1 MERII
6 LKRKTLF
13 TLLCIFLFTHKFSY
27 AEKPLTVVQE
37 VKQLGV
43 FSEPLKYPEGMLKF
57 FGSACKN
64 FTCRAEK
71 ATKQMALIFKRSKL
85 YHQRKP
91 GQQLYA
97 LAMFE
102 LFYLNELKKKEKRI
116 EKFLLA
122 WPEKSKYGK
131 EVISLIKLN
140 RSKEKMR
147 KSLGMDLNM
156 SIEKAMERY
165 WIMGD
170 FLQKGEIKNAKIS
183 KEIKKREKLLAKYK
197 KAVNKF
203 NSALKNKED
212 EDLYNKIK
220 KK

>member
-1 MERII
+1 MKKLLAII
-6 LKRKTLF
+6 VLS
-13 TLLCIFLFTHKFSY
+13 LLWSVNTY
-27 AEKPLTVVQE
+27 AVEKKKSLTVVQE
-37 VKQLGV
+37 IKQLGV
-43 FSEPLKYPEGMLKF
+43 FSKPSKYPEGMIEF
-57 FGSACKN
+57 FGTACN
-64 FTCRAEK
+64 HFICRAEK
-71 ATKQMALIFKRSKL
+71 ATKQMALTFKRSKL
-85 YHQRKP
+85 YHQRRP
-91 GQQLYA
+91 GHQLYA

-183 KEIKKREKLLAKYK
+183 KDIKKREKLLAKYK

>member
-1 MERII
+1 MVLSLLWNINTYAVE
-6 LKRKTLF
+6 KKKT
-13 TLLCIFLFTHKFSY
+13 
-27 AEKPLTVVQE
+27 LTVVQE
-37 VKQLGV
+37 INKLGI
-43 FSEPLKYPEGMLKF
+43 FSEPSKYPEGMLEF
-57 FGSACKN
+57 FGTACKN
-64 FTCRAEK
+64 FTCRADK
-71 ATKQMALIFKRSKL
+71 ATKKMALTFKRSKL
-85 YHQRKP
+85 SHQRNP

-102 LFYLNELKKKEKRI
+102 LFYLNELKKKKKRI

-122 WPEKSKYGK
+122 WPEKNKYGK

-147 KSLGMDLNM
+147 KSLGMDLNT
-156 SIEKAMERY
+156 SIEEAMERY

-170 FLQKGEIKNAKIS
+170 FLQKGEIKKEKIS
-183 KEIKKREKLLAKYK
+183 KDIKKREKLLTKYK

-212 EDLYNKIK
+212 EELYNTIK
-220 KK
+220 NN

>member
-1 MERII
+1 MVLSLLWNINTYAVE
-6 LKRKTLF
+6 KKKT
-13 TLLCIFLFTHKFSY
+13 
-27 AEKPLTVVQE
+27 LTVVQE
-37 VKQLGV
+37 INKLGI
-43 FSEPLKYPEGMLKF
+43 FSEPSKYPEGMLEF
-57 FGSACKN
+57 FGTACKN
-64 FTCRAEK
+64 FTCRADK
-71 ATKQMALIFKRSKL
+71 ATKKMALTFKRSKL
-85 YHQRKP
+85 SHQRNP

-102 LFYLNELKKKEKRI
+102 LFYLNELKKKKKRI

-122 WPEKSKYGK
+122 WPEKNKYGK

-147 KSLGMDLNM
+147 KSLGMDLNT
-156 SIEKAMERY
+156 SIEEAMERY

-170 FLQKGEIKNAKIS
+170 FLQKGEIKKEKIS
-183 KEIKKREKLLAKYK
+183 KDFKKREKLLAKYK

-212 EDLYNKIK
+212 EDLFNKIK
-220 KK
+220 K

>member
-1 MERII
+1 MKKFLLVMVLSLLWNINTYAVE
-6 LKRKTLF
+6 KKKT
-13 TLLCIFLFTHKFSY
+13 
-27 AEKPLTVVQE
+27 LTVVQE
-37 VKQLGV
+37 INKLGI
-43 FSEPLKYPEGMLKF
+43 FSEPSKYPEGMLEF
-57 FGSACKN
+57 FGTACKN
-64 FTCRAEK
+64 FTCRADK
-71 ATKQMALIFKRSKL
+71 ATKKMALTFKRSKL
-85 YHQRKP
+85 SHQRNP

-102 LFYLNELKKKEKRI
+102 LFYLNELKKKKKRI

-122 WPEKSKYGK
+122 WPEKNKYGK

-147 KSLGMDLNM
+147 KSLGMDLNT
-156 SIEKAMERY
+156 SIEEAMERY

-170 FLQKGEIKNAKIS
+170 FLQKGEIKKEKIS
-183 KEIKKREKLLAKYK
+183 KDIKKREKLLAKYK

-212 EDLYNKIK
+212 EELYNTIK
-220 KK
+220 NN

>member
-1 MERII
+1 MNKLLAII
-6 LKRKTLF
+6 VLS
-13 TLLCIFLFTHKFSY
+13 LLWSVNTY
-27 AEKPLTVVQE
+27 AVEKKKPLTVVE
-37 VKQLGV
+37 EIKQLGV
-43 FSEPLKYPEGMLKF
+43 FSEPSKYPEGMIEF
-57 FGSACKN
+57 FGTVCKN
-64 FTCRAEK
+64 FICRADK
-71 ATKQMALIFKRSKL
+71 ATKQMALTFKRSKL

-91 GQQLYA
+91 GHQLYA

-122 WPEKSKYGK
+122 WPEKNKYGK

-147 KSLGMDLNM
+147 KSLGMDLNT
-156 SIEKAMERY
+156 SIEESMERY

-170 FLQKGEIKNAKIS
+170 FLQRGEIKKEKIS
-183 KEIKKREKLLAKYK
+183 KDIKKREKLLAKYK

-203 NSALKNKED
+203 NTELKNKED
-212 EDLYNKIK
+212 EDLYKKIK
-220 KK
+220 NK

>member
-1 MERII
+1 MVLSLLWNINTYAVE
-6 LKRKTLF
+6 KKKT
-13 TLLCIFLFTHKFSY
+13 
-27 AEKPLTVVQE
+27 LTVVQE
-37 VKQLGV
+37 INKLGI
-43 FSEPLKYPEGMLKF
+43 FSEPSKYPEGMLEF
-57 FGSACKN
+57 FGTACKN
-64 FTCRAEK
+64 FTCRADK
-71 ATKQMALIFKRSKL
+71 ATKKMALTFKRSKL
-85 YHQRKP
+85 SHQRNP

-102 LFYLNELKKKEKRI
+102 LFYLNELKKKKKRI

-122 WPEKSKYGK
+122 WPEKNKYGK

-147 KSLGMDLNM
+147 KSLGMDLNT
-156 SIEKAMERY
+156 SIEEAMERY

-170 FLQKGEIKNAKIS
+170 FLQKGEIKKEKIS
-183 KEIKKREKLLAKYK
+183 KDIKKREKLLAKYK

-212 EDLYNKIK
+212 EELYNTIK
-220 KK
+220 NN

>member
-1 MERII
+1 MVLSLLWNINTYAVE
-6 LKRKTLF
+6 KKKT
-13 TLLCIFLFTHKFSY
+13 
-27 AEKPLTVVQE
+27 LTVVQE
-37 VKQLGV
+37 INKLGI
-43 FSEPLKYPEGMLKF
+43 FSEPSKYPEGMLEF
-57 FGSACKN
+57 FGTACKH
-64 FTCRAEK
+64 FICRADK
-71 ATKQMALIFKRSKL
+71 STKKMALTFKRSKI

-91 GQQLYA
+91 GHQLYA

-102 LFYLNELKKKEKRI
+102 LFYLNELKKKKKRI

-122 WPEKSKYGK
+122 WPEKNKYGK

-147 KSLGMDLNM
+147 KSLGMDLNT
-156 SIEKAMERY
+156 SIEEAMERY

-170 FLQKGEIKNAKIS
+170 FLQKGEIKKEKIS
-183 KEIKKREKLLAKYK
+183 KDIKKREKLLAKYK

-212 EDLYNKIK
+212 EELYNTIK
-220 KK
+220 NN

>member
-1 MERII
+1 MIE
-6 LKRKTLF
+6 
-13 TLLCIFLFTHKFSY
+13 
-27 AEKPLTVVQE
+27 
-37 VKQLGV
+37 
-43 FSEPLKYPEGMLKF
+43 F
-57 FGSACKN
+57 FGTACKH
-64 FTCRAEK
+64 FVCRADK
-71 ATKQMALIFKRSKL
+71 ATKKMALTFKRSKL

-91 GQQLYA
+91 GHQLYA

-102 LFYLNELKKKEKRI
+102 LFYLNQLKKKEKRI
-116 EKFLLA
+116 EKFLLV
-122 WPEKSKYGK
+122 WPEKNKYGK

-147 KSLGMDLNM
+147 KSLGMDLNT
-156 SIEKAMERY
+156 SIEEAMERY

-170 FLQKGEIKNAKIS
+170 FLQKGEIKKEKIS
-183 KEIKKREKLLAKYK
+183 KDIKKREKLLAKYK

>member
-1 MERII
+1 MKKLLAII
-6 LKRKTLF
+6 VLS
-13 TLLCIFLFTHKFSY
+13 LLWSVNTFAVEKK
-27 AEKPLTVVQE
+27 KPLTVAQE
-37 VKQLGV
+37 IIQLGV
-43 FSEPLKYPEGMLKF
+43 FSEPSKYPEGMIEF
-57 FGSACKN
+57 FGTECKN
-64 FTCRAEK
+64 FVCRADR
-71 ATKQMALIFKRSKL
+71 ATKKMALTFKRSKL

-91 GQQLYA
+91 GHQLYA

-122 WPEKSKYGK
+122 WPEKNKYGK

-147 KSLGMDLNM
+147 KSLGMDLNT
-156 SIEKAMERY
+156 SIEEAMERY

-170 FLQKGEIKNAKIS
+170 FLQKGEIKKEKIS
-183 KEIKKREKLLAKYK
+183 KDIKKREKLVAKYK

-220 KK
+220 NK

>member
-1 MERII
+1 MVLSLLLNINTYAVE
-6 LKRKTLF
+6 KKKT
-13 TLLCIFLFTHKFSY
+13 
-27 AEKPLTVVQE
+27 LTVVQE
-37 VKQLGV
+37 INKLGI
-43 FSEPLKYPEGMLKF
+43 FSEPSKYPEGMLEF
-57 FGSACKN
+57 FGTACKN
-64 FTCRAEK
+64 FTCRADK
-71 ATKQMALIFKRSKL
+71 ATKKMALTFKRSKL
-85 YHQRKP
+85 SHQRNP

-102 LFYLNELKKKEKRI
+102 LFYLNELKKKKKRI

-122 WPEKSKYGK
+122 WPEKNKYGK

-147 KSLGMDLNM
+147 KSLGMDLNT
-156 SIEKAMERY
+156 SIEEAMERY

-170 FLQKGEIKNAKIS
+170 FLQKGEIKKEKIS
-183 KEIKKREKLLAKYK
+183 KDIKKREKLLAKYK

-212 EDLYNKIK
+212 EELYNTIK
-220 KK
+220 NN